1 MSARVLTRLVVAL
14 ALGLGTA
21 VLVSCG
27 GSGKGLIPAADA
39 GPLQHDFE
47 AVSRVAREG
56 NCAGTETALSKT
68 ESDFHSLPASVD
80 KGLLGRLT
88 EGIDNLRHQ
97 ALALCEQPL
106 VNTDTSTSATVK
118 TNTQTSST
126 QTTTQTT
133 TTSTQTT
140 PTVTTDTQTT
150 TPHRPVGA
158 PRPPAKAR
166 VKAPKHPGNLTNP
179 IRAPVQAA
187 APARGTSSE
196 RR

>member
-150 TPHRPVGA
+150 TPPPPGGGTQAPGESPSEGTEA
-158 PRPPAKAR
+158 PRESHEPNQG
-166 VKAPKHPGNLTNP
+166 PGSSG
-179 IRAPVQAA
+179 
-187 APARGTSSE
+187 GTGQGNQQ
-196 RR
+196 